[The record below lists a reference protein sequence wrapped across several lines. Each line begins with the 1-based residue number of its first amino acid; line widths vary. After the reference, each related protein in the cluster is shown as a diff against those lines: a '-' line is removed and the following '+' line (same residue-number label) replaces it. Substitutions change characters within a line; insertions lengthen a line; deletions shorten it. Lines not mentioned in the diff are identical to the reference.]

1 MIVTRASDVNYKDQI
16 RRCLK
21 LLSATGEELEVYDDG
36 RDNTDAV
43 RTVSAGDVIRVAA
56 DGDKLVDAIE
66 VLAVAE
72 DVVSVTFDGT
82 SNGKDELDAPLRV
95 VTGLVHNAKENTVV
109 MAPSFDYPTDE
120 DVYTYTYTENVNV
133 YVIDTSRAGKDN
145 MIEEGNFSNI
155 IGYNQRAEDP
165 SKVMVYTKK
174 GDVVAMIVFK

>member
-1 MIVTRASDVNYKDQI
+1 
-16 RRCLK
+16 
-21 LLSATGEELEVYDDG
+21 
-36 RDNTDAV
+36 
-43 RTVSAGDVIRVAA
+43 
-56 DGDKLVDAIE
+56 
-66 VLAVAE
+66 
-72 DVVSVTFDGT
+72 
-82 SNGKDELDAPLRV
+82 
-95 VTGLVHNAKENTVV
+95 